1 LSLSN
6 NLRILRN
13 NLGLTQE
20 QVSKDLKINR
30 ATYAHYET
38 GRREPDVEML
48 KLLAKYYN
56 VTIDVLLDIDIST
69 NNTESV
75 LGIRLK
81 ELRKNYNMTQE
92 DLAKYLGVGRPT
104 IVGYETKGKQPSF
117 EILDKIAN
125 LFNVSVDY
133 LLGRT
138 DIKDSSVLYVKEN
151 NIHNEIID
159 EIKKLSPESQDELKK
174 YIENYV
180 ELLRIK
186 DMQKRNTKS
195 SDELATLD

>member
-1 LSLSN
+1 MIGK
-6 NLRILRN
+6 RIKALRN
-13 NLGLTQE
+13 ERNLLQ
-20 QVSKDLKINR
+20 KDLAEKLNLSQQTISL
-30 ATYAHYET
+30 YESEK
-38 GRREPDVEML
+38 RQPD
-48 KLLAKYYN
+48 Y
-56 VTIDVLLDIDIST
+56 
-69 NNTESV
+69 
-75 LGIRLK
+75 
-81 ELRKNYNMTQE
+81 Q
-92 DLAKYLGVGRPT
+92 
-104 IVGYETKGKQPSF
+104 
-117 EILDKIAN
+117 ILQSIADF
-125 LFNVSVDY
+125 FNVSVDY